1 MKGWTRKLAVVLL
14 AASSAAAQNFKA
26 NNITNAHGLGKLD
39 LDIYSSDSILRR
51 SPANA
56 GLPHDG
62 WVPGDS
68 RDAQDAP
75 KWVKHL
81 SHAGYAGLGVAG
93 LAGSIA
99 SGGVAP
105 AIGFGLVALVQ
116 SYLEWREIK
125 TPSE

>member
-1 MKGWTRKLAVVLL
+1 MKGWTLKLAVALILVP
-14 AASSAAAQNFKA
+14 AARA
-26 NNITNAHGLGKLD
+26 GKLD
-39 LDIYSSDSILRR
+39 LDIYASGPNVPRARADA
-51 SPANA
+51 PARA
-56 GLPHDG
+56 PYD
-62 WVPGDS
+62 WAPGDP
-68 RDAQDAP
+68 RDLKDGP

-81 SHAGYAGLGVAG
+81 SHVGYAGLGIAG
-93 LAGSIA
+93 VAGSIA

>member
-1 MKGWTRKLAVVLL
+1 MKGWTLSLLLL
-14 AASSAAAQNFKA
+14 AGPAGASR
-26 NNITNAHGLGKLD
+26 LD
-39 LDIYSSDSILRR
+39 LDIYASVPRVAVERAGGPAVPLYNWTPGNPRDLQDSPR
-51 SPANA
+51 
-56 GLPHDG
+56 
-62 WVPGDS
+62 
-68 RDAQDAP
+68 
-75 KWVKHL
+75 WVKHL

>member
-1 MKGWTRKLAVVLL
+1 MKEWTLKLCAVLIF
-14 AASSAAAQNFKA
+14 ASAAHA
-26 NNITNAHGLGKLD
+26 GKLD
-39 LDIYSSDSILRR
+39 LDIYASRTATPR
-51 SPANA
+51 ATP
-56 GLPHDG
+56 DG
-62 WVPGDS
+62 PEIPRYNWVPGDPHAERGS
-68 RDAQDAP
+68 P

-99 SGGVAP
+99 TGGVAP